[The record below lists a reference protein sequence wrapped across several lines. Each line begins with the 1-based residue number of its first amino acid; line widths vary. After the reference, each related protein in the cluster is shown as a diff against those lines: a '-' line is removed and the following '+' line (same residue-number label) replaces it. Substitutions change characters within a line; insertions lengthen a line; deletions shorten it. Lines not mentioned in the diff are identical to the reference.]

1 MKNIRRSTLAV
12 IFTLLLTSLVW
23 AQQEEQ
29 PYPDPS
35 SAQTQATDQNDR
47 NDPPGRAARLQY
59 MSGSVSVQPRGTEDW
74 VAGTLNRPLTISDN
88 VWTDKESRAEL
99 NVGTGILRMGD
110 ETSLTLTNISNRT
123 VQVEL
128 HQGTLNVHIRHLYGG
143 EIYEIDTPN
152 LAFTVSKSGDYRFD
166 VDPNGD
172 STIVT
177 VRKGEGQATGQG
189 PAVKIRSGEQANFTG
204 GNSLAHQIHDAP
216 RPDG

>member
-1 MKNIRRSTLAV
+1 MFGMRRKGRPRRRFRRECPRGSGNASRSRQGEQAMKNIRRSTLAV

-88 VWTDKESRAEL
+88 VWTDKE
-99 NVGTGILRMGD
+99 
-110 ETSLTLTNISNRT
+110 
-123 VQVEL
+123 
-128 HQGTLNVHIRHLYGG
+128 
-143 EIYEIDTPN
+143 
-152 LAFTVSKSGDYRFD
+152 
-166 VDPNGD
+166 
-172 STIVT
+172 
-177 VRKGEGQATGQG
+177 
-189 PAVKIRSGEQANFTG
+189 
-204 GNSLAHQIHDAP
+204 
-216 RPDG
+216 